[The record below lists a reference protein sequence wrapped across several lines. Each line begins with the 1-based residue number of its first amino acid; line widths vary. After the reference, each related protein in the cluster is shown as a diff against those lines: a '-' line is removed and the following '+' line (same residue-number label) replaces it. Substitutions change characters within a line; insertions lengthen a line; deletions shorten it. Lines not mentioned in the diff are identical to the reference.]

1 MARGDT
7 RLRLIHA
14 ASDLM
19 SRRGYAAAGVDD
31 LCRLAGARKGS
42 FYHFFPTKADLA
54 LAALEL
60 HWSVIRQQVFEPVAE
75 AGFPGLD
82 RLHRLVDRSDA
93 LHRQGLAERQVL
105 GSPFGGL
112 GQEMALQD
120 DRIRAAV
127 LAVFDAQCVYL
138 ERWLDE
144 ASAARQIVSGDNR
157 ARARQILAIL
167 EGALLLSRVA
177 RDPGVF
183 PDVCAAVAAIAGRL
197 PSAARPAPGTAP
209 ELL

>member
-60 HWSVIRQQVFEPVAE
+60 QWSVIRQQVFEPVA
-75 AGFPGLD
+75 
-82 RLHRLVDRSDA
+82 
-93 LHRQGLAERQVL
+93 
-105 GSPFGGL
+105 
-112 GQEMALQD
+112 
-120 DRIRAAV
+120 V
-127 LAVFDAQCVYL
+127 LAVFDAQCGYL

-183 PDVCAAVAAIAGRL
+183 PDVCAAVAPIAGRL